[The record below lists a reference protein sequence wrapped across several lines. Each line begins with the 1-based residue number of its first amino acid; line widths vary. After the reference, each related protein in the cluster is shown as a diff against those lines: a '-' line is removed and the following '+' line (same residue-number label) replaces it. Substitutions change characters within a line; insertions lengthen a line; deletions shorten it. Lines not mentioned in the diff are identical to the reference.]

1 TKVEAGHMALDVRE
15 FDVRAAV
22 DNCCT
27 LIRERAQRNRLTFTS
42 EVEPGVGTWPADER
56 KFKQVLLNLLTN
68 AVKFTPA
75 GGMVAMRT
83 WVEGDWLVVSVRDTG
98 VGIAAED
105 RAAIFKEFHQL
116 PFRGA
121 AKHEGTGLGLSLSRR
136 LVELHCGTLTV
147 ESEPRRGSTF
157 TARFPGS
164 PKGAADA

>member
-1 TKVEAGHMALDVRE
+1 LKLRQILV
-15 FDVRAAV
+15 
-22 DNCCT
+22 
-27 LIRERAQRNRLTFTS
+27 
-42 EVEPGVGTWPADER
+42 
-56 KFKQVLLNLLTN
+56 NLLTN

-75 GGMVAMRT
+75 GGMVALRA
-83 WVEGDWLVVSVRDTG
+83 WVEDDWLVVSVRDTG
-98 VGIAAED
+98 IGIAAED

-116 PFRGA
+116 PLNGA

-164 PKGAADA
+164 RDGADHA